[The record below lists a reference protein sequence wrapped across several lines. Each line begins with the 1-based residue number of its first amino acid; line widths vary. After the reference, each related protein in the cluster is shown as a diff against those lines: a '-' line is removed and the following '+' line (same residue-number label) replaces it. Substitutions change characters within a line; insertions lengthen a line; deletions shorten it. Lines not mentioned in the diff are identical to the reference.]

1 MAKDDSA
8 PSSDYYIDENSGMLI
23 MGSGTGNASSSQ
35 QSQEWGQ
42 DGQDWEASEDAVYNN
57 THHVDPPQQKYAS
70 FGTSFGKSTW
80 GSKLTQEEEDW
91 TGIVLEPVNEY
102 DDYAK
107 AIFQTQVAVYPVVQ
121 KTETGQQFQFL
132 GKCQNMDK
140 WKGWET
146 PENSPSS
153 SVSSKDGAG
162 GSIDSHGSSDL
173 STDVPSFVPSGSM
186 EFKEF
191 HSSLRA

>member
-1 MAKDDSA
+1 
-8 PSSDYYIDENSGMLI
+8 MLI

-91 TGIVLEPVNEY
+91 TGIG
-102 DDYAK
+102 A
-107 AIFQTQVAVYPVVQ
+107 
-121 KTETGQQFQFL
+121 L
-132 GKCQNMDK
+132 G
-140 WKGWET
+140 
-146 PENSPSS
+146 
-153 SVSSKDGAG
+153 
-162 GSIDSHGSSDL
+162 
-173 STDVPSFVPSGSM
+173 
-186 EFKEF
+186 
-191 HSSLRA
+191 SLRNPFLTLRSYRDWAAPSAT